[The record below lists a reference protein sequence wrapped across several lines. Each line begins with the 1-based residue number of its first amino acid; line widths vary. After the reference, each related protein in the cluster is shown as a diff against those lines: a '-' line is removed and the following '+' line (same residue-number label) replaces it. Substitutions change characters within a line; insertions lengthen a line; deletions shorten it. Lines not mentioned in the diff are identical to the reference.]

1 MLKNYEVL
9 KKKILELGG
18 INCEDDYEDGEIEVL
33 CETHFTDIDKLV
45 VLDEMKEF
53 IEKSKELYKK
63 DLANLKF
70 RLKMFGKIVWIQ
82 NMYVGDREKLEKIET
97 DERFYEECYDVD
109 EDTSIK
115 LVLDNFDKIW
125 YVEGSLDYSNDKKEE
140 GDY

>member
-18 INCEDDYEDGEIEVL
+18 INYEDDYEDGEIEVL

-125 YVEGSLDYSNDKKEE
+125 YVEGSLDYSNDEKEE